1 MGIPGEKKTVNRDSL
16 FRRACARL
24 ATSIVMIVV
33 CAGVTAQ
40 EYPNRPVR
48 MITPTGAGGVSD
60 GLSRMVAQAL
70 SDLLGQPMVVENRA
84 GAMTQIGNEYVSRA
98 APDGYTILWGAV
110 DMTMLP
116 VLRKSAANFD
126 AGRDLAPIA
135 LAVSTWGAYAVTS
148 KFPADSLKEFV
159 ALAKAKPETIRY
171 GTNGVGGSLH
181 LAAEMLAINTGIKL
195 VHVPYKAIAQAV
207 TDVISGEIEMASL
220 AISTAAANRS
230 RLKLLAQA
238 GPTRHPMI
246 PDVPTTAELG
256 MPDVSVVFWF
266 GLLAPPGTPR
276 PIVERIARELDTVLR
291 NPAVR
296 DRLAKMGTEATY
308 LPPAAF
314 SKLIADDQK
323 KWAKFIPAMGI
334 QPE

>member
-1 MGIPGEKKTVNRDSL
+1 MTLNHDAFYVRVCIRLLMSICMISL
-16 FRRACARL
+16 
-24 ATSIVMIVV
+24 
-33 CAGVTAQ
+33 CAGAIAQ
-40 EYPNRPVR
+40 EYPNRPIR
-48 MITPTGAGGVSD
+48 LITPTGAGGVSD
-60 GLSRMVAQAL
+60 GLSRMIAQAL
-70 SDLLGQPMVVENRA
+70 SDQLGQPMVVENRA

-98 APDGYTILWGAV
+98 TPDGYTILWGAV

-148 KFPADSLKEFV
+148 KFQADSLKEFV

-181 LAAEMLAINTGIKL
+181 LAAEMLAINAGIKL

-266 GLLAPPGTPR
+266 GFLAPPATPR
-276 PIVERIARELDTVLR
+276 PIIERIARELEPILR
-291 NPAVR
+291 NPGFR

-323 KWAKFIPAMGI
+323 KWARFIPAMGI
-334 QPE
+334 LPE

>member
-1 MGIPGEKKTVNRDSL
+1 MAKDPKAS
-16 FRRACARL
+16 RRRVRPRL
-24 ATSIVMIVV
+24 AAALLAIFASG
-33 CAGVTAQ
+33 APLAQ
-40 EYPNRPVR
+40 DYPNRPIR

-60 GLSRMVAQAL
+60 GLSRMVAQGL
-70 SDLLGQPMVVENRA
+70 SELLRQPMVVENRA

-126 AGRDLAPIA
+126 AVRDLSPIA
-135 LAVSTWGAYAVTS
+135 LAVSTWGAYAVTA
-148 KFPADSLKEFV
+148 KFPAESLKEFV
-159 ALAKAKPETIRY
+159 ALAKAKPDTIRY
-171 GTNGVGGSLH
+171 GTNGIGGSLH
-181 LAAEMLAINTGIKL
+181 LAAEMLAINVGIKL

-207 TDVISGEIEMASL
+207 TDVISGEVEMASL
-220 AISTAAANRS
+220 AISTAAANRG
-230 RLKLLAQA
+230 RLRLLAQA

-256 MPDVSVVFWF
+256 MPEVSVVFWF
-266 GLLAPPGTPR
+266 GLFAPPGTPR

-291 NPAVR
+291 NPGFR
-296 DRLAKMGTEATY
+296 DRLGKMGTDATY

-314 SKLIADDQK
+314 AKLIVDDQK

-334 QPE
+334 VPE